1 MGESRGHGEGECC
14 GIGVRRV
21 LDLEE
26 ALFDN
31 GLCEER
37 AAVQWLRVAL
47 CSRVSMRRG
56 RQYCNL
62 EN

>member
-1 MGESRGHGEGECC
+1 MGESRGDGEGECC

-21 LDLEE
+21 LDPTE

-37 AAVQWLRVAL
+37 VVVL
-47 CSRVSMRRG
+47 
-56 RQYCNL
+56 
-62 EN
+62 